1 VGQGVWLCEGLMVG
15 GLVRL
20 VWAREDLRAVG
31 LMVLTWGYEAF
42 VVDGQVSEGRSC
54 EVLPG
59 CWC

>member
-1 VGQGVWLCEGLMVG
+1 MVG
-15 GLVRL
+15 GLVRLVWWWEGRRLLL

-31 LMVLTWGYEAF
+31 LMVLIWGYEAF

-59 CWC
+59 C

>member
-1 VGQGVWLCEGLMVG
+1 MVV
-15 GLVRL
+15 GLVGLVWWWEGRRLLL

-31 LMVLTWGYEAF
+31 LMVLIWGYEAF

-59 CWC
+59 C